1 MAIVPINL
9 GYGQVLIYGSGLAT
23 GTMGVGVEQG
33 GFRFG
38 NIYQIYDGGETFF
51 KVGDSVMFDANQIE
65 ARLIYLDYYY
75 TLINQ
80 ARLAISENVF
90 LP

>member
-1 MAIVPINL
+1 MATVPINL
-9 GYGQVLIYGSGLAT
+9 GYGQVLIYGAGLAT
-23 GTMGVGVEQG
+23 GTMGVSVEQAEY
-33 GFRFG
+33 RFG

-51 KVGDSVMFDANQIE
+51 KVGDSVMFDATQIE